1 MYNFK
6 RTTTSLGLN
15 MEWLTRGDIT
25 TQKVATKCHSSGY
38 LALLSMIIISA
49 LLLSATLSLSQLSLT
64 QRFLTLDYE
73 YKLQAN
79 SLALACVHLGIL
91 LTTTKQRPVITT
103 PHFYPVQGESCTILS
118 LTHSG
123 TVATIRT
130 RGVRKNI
137 VTNYYVTADNT
148 TGKVLS
154 AEEVVSH

>member
-1 MYNFK
+1 
-6 RTTTSLGLN
+6 
-15 MEWLTRGDIT
+15 MEWLFKGDIT
-25 TQKVATKCHSSGY
+25 TQKITTRGNSSGY

-64 QRFLTLDYE
+64 QRVLTLDAE

-79 SLALACVHLGIL
+79 SLASACVHLGIIV
-91 LTTTKQRPVITT
+91 TTTKQRPVITT
-103 PHFYPVQGESCTILS
+103 PQYYPVQGDSCTILS

-123 TVATIRT
+123 TVATIKT
-130 RGVRKNI
+130 SGVRKDI
-137 VTNYYVTADNT
+137 VTNYYVTVNNT